1 VGILTMLVVGV
12 KREDSRQ
19 DNRRKS
25 CPSSAS
31 STVRLRANALT
42 GVMSPSPSVVSDV
55 RL

>member
-1 VGILTMLVVGV
+1 MLIVCIKG
-12 KREDSRQ
+12 ENSRQ
-19 DNRRKS
+19 DNRRKKLS
-25 CPSSAS
+25 SSAS